1 MIRLSANLSRKV
13 PIAGV
18 QFSSQQYGAAL
29 EIEVSDADKPEAIQ
43 ARIRELYDLLNRS
56 IDEQI
61 VAATESNGH
70 EAAQDHGGNGQP
82 QPKAEPAARRGNG
95 RASQPRAQYR
105 RGGNGNSRANG
116 GGNGHRRVTLA
127 TEAQQRAIFAICKDL
142 GIEMADA
149 LADYNVVDAAELTV
163 MDASRLIDDLKGQ
176 QAGSR

>member
-1 MIRLSANLSRKV
+1 MIRLSANLSRKIPV
-13 PIAGV
+13 PGI

-70 EAAQDHGGNGQP
+70 ETDQGNGGNGQP
-82 QPKAEPAARRGNG
+82 QAKAEPAARRGNG
-95 RASQPRAQYR
+95 RTSQPRAQYR
-105 RGGNGNSRANG
+105 RNGNSRANG
-116 GGNGHRRVTLA
+116 GGNGARRVTLA

-149 LADYNVVDAAELTV
+149 LADFNVADAAELTV

-176 QAGSR
+176 QTGSR